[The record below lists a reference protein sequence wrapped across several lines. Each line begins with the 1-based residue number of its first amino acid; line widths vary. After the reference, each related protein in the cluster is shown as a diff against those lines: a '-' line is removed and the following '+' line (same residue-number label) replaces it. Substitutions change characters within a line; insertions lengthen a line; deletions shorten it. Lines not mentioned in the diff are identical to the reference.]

1 MFLRHKHKLN
11 WHNLFFYSSF
21 QVWITNDCTQGFSCN
36 SKVAG
41 GGRSLSCFE
50 GEVLNIDIS
59 AYTWDCVQ
67 DTGHC
72 PSTGGFVLGACDGSL
87 DGTTEV
93 STTEDG
99 QPEPTTDTT
108 ESTTDDGSDGNDGSE
123 KILSGTLLAVVLVV
137 NAL

>member
-1 MFLRHKHKLN
+1 M
-11 WHNLFFYSSF
+11 
-21 QVWITNDCTQGFSCN
+21 
-36 SKVAG
+36 
-41 GGRSLSCFE
+41 
-50 GEVLNIDIS
+50 
-59 AYTWDCVQ
+59 
-67 DTGHC
+67 
-72 PSTGGFVLGACDGSL
+72 
-87 DGTTEV
+87 